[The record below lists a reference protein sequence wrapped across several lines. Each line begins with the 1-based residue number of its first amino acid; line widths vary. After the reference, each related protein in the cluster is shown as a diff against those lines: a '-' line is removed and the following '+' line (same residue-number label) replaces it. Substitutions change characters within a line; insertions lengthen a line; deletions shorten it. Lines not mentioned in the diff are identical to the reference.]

1 MSASDLNN
9 EKMIATNIRFER
21 DSYGVIKGVAEE
33 HNVSMAHLVRIS
45 VGRNLEKYLSSVKF
59 LDANQG
65 AEVIRSVNELTNAT
79 MSVKNEL
86 NRIGV
91 NLNQRIR
98 LMRQRQEIMQN
109 VRGGYDAIRLAHLEQ
124 QALDNEIKKYEQDLS
139 VINDVMADYD
149 ALLAEIG
156 KALWLLQ
163 K

>member
-9 EKMIATNIRFER
+9 EKMIATNIRFKR
-21 DSYGVIKGVAEE
+21 DSYGVIKEVAEE
-33 HNVSMAHLVRIS
+33 HNVSMAYLVRIS

-79 MSVKNEL
+79 LSVKNEL

-109 VRGGYDAIRLAHLEQ
+109 VRGGYDAMRLAHNEQ
-124 QALDNEIKKYEQDLS
+124 LTLDNEIKKYEQDLS